1 MDCDGLKDSR
11 FRGAGREIEAFAM
24 RGMRVFGMDLKLG
37 RDKLKRHQLP
47 IASLILK
54 GELSIFR
61 FCSAWPQRLVGD
73 ERNGVSLDSSAPMSR
88 NIGTSIPCRA
98 VRMGRTMS
106 KCG

>member
-1 MDCDGLKDSR
+1 ME
-11 FRGAGREIEAFAM
+11 REIEAFAM
-24 RGMRVFGMDLKLG
+24 QGMRVFGMDLKLG
-37 RDKLKRHQLP
+37 RDKLKGHQLP

-54 GELSIFR
+54 GGTINISLLLFVDLPIS
-61 FCSAWPQRLVGD
+61 CWSQRLVGD
-73 ERNGVSLDSSAPMSR
+73 ERNGVSLDSSAPMSQ